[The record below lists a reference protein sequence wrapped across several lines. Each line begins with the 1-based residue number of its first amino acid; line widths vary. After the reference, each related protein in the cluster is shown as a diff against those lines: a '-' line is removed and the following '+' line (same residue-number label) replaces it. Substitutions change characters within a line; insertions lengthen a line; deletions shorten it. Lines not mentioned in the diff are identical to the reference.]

1 MRIDDFISYITA
13 VRRYSPRTQQIYRK
27 VLEEFEGRGEALTPT
42 GIRNYEVYLL
52 DDKEKT
58 DGPRTVNLHLSVLSS
73 YCRWAMKQGLLP
85 SKPVNLVPK
94 PSIEKRLPLFYR
106 EDSMSEYFRDSEPA
120 ASSEQL
126 DLLLALPPHD
136 PTARELYSRRL
147 RRLILS
153 MLFGTGLRRSE
164 LISLDTSSVDFS
176 RKELSVSGK
185 GDKMREIPLT
195 SSLCQEI
202 SLYLS
207 AANHMLGTAEGVV
220 PLLRTPAGGRLYPM
234 FVDRAVK
241 QELGTTDITGRKSP
255 HVLRHTIATELLDKG
270 TDLNSIKEL
279 LGHSSLAATQ
289 VYTHNSIERL
299 RKEYNKAHPRAG
311 KTEINNGDQS

>member
-13 VRRYSPRTQQIYRK
+13 VRRYSPRTQQIYRE
-27 VLEEFEGRGEALTPT
+27 VLEEFERRGEALTPT
-42 GIRNYEVYLL
+42 GIRNYEVWLL
-52 DDKEKT
+52 DSE
-58 DGPRTVNLHLSVLSS
+58 GRGARTVGMHLSVLSS
-73 YCRWAMKQGLLP
+73 YCRWAMKQGLLA
-85 SKPVNLVPK
+85 SNPVKLVPK
-94 PSIEKRLPLFYR
+94 PSVEKRLPLFYR
-106 EDSMSEYFRDSEPA
+106 EDSMAQYFRDSEPA
-120 ASSEQL
+120 ASAEQL
-126 DLLLALPPHD
+126 DLLLALPPQD
-136 PTARELYSRRL
+136 PTAKELYARRL
-147 RRLILS
+147 RRLIIS
-153 MLFGTGLRRSE
+153 ILFGTGMRRSE
-164 LISLDTSSVDFS
+164 LISIDTSSVDFS
-176 RKELSVSGK
+176 RRVISVRGK

-195 SSLCQEI
+195 TSLCHEI

-207 AANHMLGTAEGVV
+207 AANHMLGTVAGDV
-220 PLLRTPAGGRLYPM
+220 PLLRTPAGGRLYPV

-255 HVLRHTIATELLDKG
+255 HVLRHTIATELLDNG